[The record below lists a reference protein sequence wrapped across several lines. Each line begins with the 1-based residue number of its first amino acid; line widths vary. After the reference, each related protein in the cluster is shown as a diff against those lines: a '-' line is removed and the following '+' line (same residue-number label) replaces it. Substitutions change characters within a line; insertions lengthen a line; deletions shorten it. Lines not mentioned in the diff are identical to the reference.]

1 VSWRENAAPTDLLAP
16 LEYTDDG
23 VWRMA
28 PTTMPR
34 PPPAPPPLPADA
46 DAMAVGLTPPPPAA
60 PTAAAPTVSATE
72 AALQGQLD
80 MLQQPADS
88 AVPPPAPGPDV
99 DTRYAPV
106 ADVRACLLSFCLSLI
121 TTRRV
126 RLGVRSTLFGLLI
139 VHCAEC
145 LCPGG
150 ERTVA
155 VR

>member
-1 VSWRENAAPTDLLAP
+1 MSWRENAAPTELLAP

-23 VWRMA
+23 VWRVA

-34 PPPAPPPLPADA
+34 PPPAPPPQPADA
-46 DAMAVGLTPPPPAA
+46 DVMAVGLTPPPPAA

-80 MLQQPADS
+80 MLQQPANS

-106 ADVRACLLSFCLSLI
+106 ADARFRARLLCRCVCRSLPRGGSVLGYARSCLDC
-121 TTRRV
+121 
-126 RLGVRSTLFGLLI
+126 
-139 VHCAEC
+139 C
-145 LCPGG
+145 
-150 ERTVA
+150 
-155 VR
+155 